1 MIKLYL
7 MEVSPLRDAKCFEQG
22 LALVEPERREKIK
35 KSGQE
40 KSRLLW
46 LAAGL
51 LAAYAAAEAGEQT
64 SGQDAAFDLSYHSGR
79 DSDSTDTQYSGKI
92 QGTVDCIYVSAEAA
106 IKRLFSLSP
115 TKIEKTPDGKPYYA
129 DRQGLFLSLSHS
141 GEYAACAVSDAPI
154 GVDIQKHQNVKYNVW
169 ERISCPSEKAAFSE
183 KKNIPVNGKREYLHE
198 EEVTGFYR
206 LWTAKEAC
214 VKYTGRGLSK
224 DFRELF
230 TDFEKGEIKDTVTE
244 ERWQLY
250 FANGP
255 EGYSLA
261 ICTLES

>member
-7 MEVSPLRDAKCFEQG
+7 MEVSPLLDAKYFEQG
-22 LALVEPERREKIK
+22 LALVEPERREKIN

-40 KSRLLW
+40 KSRVLW

-51 LAAYAAAEAGEQT
+51 LAAYAAAEAGEQI
-64 SGQDAAFDLSYHSGR
+64 SGQNAAFDSSYA
-79 DSDSTDTQYSGKI
+79 
-92 QGTVDCIYVSAEAA
+92 DCISVSAEAA
-106 IKRLFSLSP
+106 IQRLFSLAP
-115 TKIEKTPDGKPYYA
+115 AKIERTPDGKPYYA

-169 ERISCPSEKAAFSE
+169 KRISCPGEKAAFFSRKKQPVSE
-183 KKNIPVNGKREYLHE
+183 KKDYLHE
-198 EEVTGFYR
+198 EELTEFYR
-206 LWTAKEAC
+206 FWAAKEAC
-214 VKYTGRGLSK
+214 VKCTGAGLSK

-230 TDFEKGEIKDTVTE
+230 TDFEKREIRDTVTKE
-244 ERWQLY
+244 CWKLY
-250 FANGP
+250 SVKGP

-261 ICTLES
+261 VCTGKIKL

>member
-7 MEVSPLRDAKCFEQG
+7 MEVSPLLDAKCFEQG

-40 KSRLLW
+40 KSRVLW

-51 LAAYAAAEAGEQT
+51 LAAYGAVVSGEEI
-64 SGQDAAFDLSYHSGR
+64 SGQDAAFELSYHSGR
-79 DSDSTDTQYSGKI
+79 DSDSTDTQYSGNI
-92 QGTVDCIYVSAEAA
+92 QGTVDCISVSAGTA
-106 IKRLFSLSP
+106 IKRLFSLAP
-115 TKIEKTPDGKPYYA
+115 AKIEKTPDGKPYYA

-141 GEYAACAVSDAPI
+141 GEYAVCAVSDAPI

-169 ERISCPSEKAAFSE
+169 KRISCPGEKAAFSFR
-183 KKNIPVNGKREYLHE
+183 KKQPVKKDYLHE
-198 EEVTGFYR
+198 EELADFYR

-214 VKYTGRGLSK
+214 VKYTGTGLSK

-230 TDFEKGEIKDTVTE
+230 SDFEKGEIRDIVTKE
-244 ERWQLY
+244 SWQIY
-250 FANGP
+250 SAKGP
-255 EGYSLA
+255 EGYSLSA
-261 ICTLES
+261 CTRKN